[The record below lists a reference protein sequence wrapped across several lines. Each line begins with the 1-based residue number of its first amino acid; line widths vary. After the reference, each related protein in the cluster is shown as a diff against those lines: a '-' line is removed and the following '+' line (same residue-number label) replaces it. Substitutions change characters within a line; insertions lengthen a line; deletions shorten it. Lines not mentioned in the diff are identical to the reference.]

1 MILQIELVF
10 NLENERNVDTMSEK
24 RTMEL
29 KKAIIDWL
37 FDNKNAWHRTS
48 ACREYFRPY
57 IYNADGNF
65 LIGGEEVSDF
75 ITEADKLIY
84 G

>member
-1 MILQIELVF
+1 
-10 NLENERNVDTMSEK
+10 MSEK

-37 FDNKNAWHRTS
+37 FDNPNAWQRVL
-48 ACREYFRPY
+48 ACIDYFRPY
-57 IYNADGNF
+57 IYNSEGNY

-75 ITEADKLIY
+75 ISSADKLIY